1 MASGQ
6 RYPKFSFG
14 IMDSLCADVD
24 LGVTNRVVAFQR
36 IIDNLIER
44 YKLQN
49 TFAYLDNV
57 IVAGMSQEDH
67 DNNLQALLHVA
78 KTEGLP
84 STKTNRLIL
93 VTQLIVLGYRVSQ
106 GKI

>member
-1 MASGQ
+1 
-6 RYPKFSFG
+6 
-14 IMDSLCADVD
+14 MDSLCADVD

-36 IIDNLIER
+36 IIDNLIEI